1 MVEKVKKETSKK
13 VLVTGSSGML
23 GIDLCIE
30 LSKHY
35 EVIGLDR
42 RRTKDE
48 GRRTKFVEC
57 DITNQVALK
66 KNITEINPSIIVHS
80 AAWTDV
86 DGCEKDPKKAIL
98 INATSV
104 SHLAEISKKTNIP
117 VVYIST
123 DFVFDGKKTKPYTEK
138 DQPDPISAYGESKL
152 SGEESIEICE
162 KYFILRTGW
171 LYGKNGPN
179 FIRAI
184 LNKYEKS
191 GKTLDVVDDQIGCPT
206 YTKDLA
212 EAISVLI
219 RRTMDGSTLRQ
230 AQGRPE
236 QSRGTTSSPSLK
248 SSRAKSR
255 DDGRWMSGI
264 YHIANSGKT
273 SWYNYAKE
281 IFKMLNIRDA
291 KIVPIKSSELGR
303 PAKRPAYS
311 VLNCEKFENLVE
323 YKMRNWTKAL
333 EEYLK

>member
-138 DQPDPISAYGESKL
+138 DRPDPISAYGESKL
-152 SGEESIEICE
+152 RGEESIEICE
-162 KYFILRTGW
+162 KYFILRTSW

-219 RRTMDGSTLRQ
+219 RRTMD
-230 AQGRPE
+230 
-236 QSRGTTSSPSLK
+236 
-248 SSRAKSR
+248 
-255 DDGRWMSGI
+255 DGRWMSGI
-264 YHIANSGKT
+264 YHIANSGET

-281 IFKMLNIRDA
+281 IFKILNIRDA